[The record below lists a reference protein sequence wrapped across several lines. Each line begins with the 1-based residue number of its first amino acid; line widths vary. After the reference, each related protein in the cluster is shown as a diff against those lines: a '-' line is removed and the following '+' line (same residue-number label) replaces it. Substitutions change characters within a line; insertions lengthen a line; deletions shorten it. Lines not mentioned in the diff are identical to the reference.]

1 MKSITI
7 KDFSDELHRTMKIQA
22 AKEGITFKGLIEKA
36 VTEYIARYEAKE
48 VKKGS
53 LSSEAVCK

>member
-1 MKSITI
+1 MKVVITKAITI
-7 KDFSDELHRTMKIQA
+7 KDFPEELHRTMKIQA

-48 VKKGS
+48 GRKKGG
-53 LSSEAVCK
+53 V

>member
-1 MKSITI
+1 MKAITI
-7 KDFSDELHRTMKIQA
+7 KDFSEDLHRIMKIQA

-48 VKKGS
+48 TKKGR
-53 LSSEAVCK
+53 

>member
-7 KDFSDELHRTMKIQA
+7 KDFPEELHRTMKIQA

-36 VTEYIARYEAKE
+36 VTQYIEKYEAKE
-48 VKKGS
+48 GKKGR
-53 LSSEAVCK
+53 